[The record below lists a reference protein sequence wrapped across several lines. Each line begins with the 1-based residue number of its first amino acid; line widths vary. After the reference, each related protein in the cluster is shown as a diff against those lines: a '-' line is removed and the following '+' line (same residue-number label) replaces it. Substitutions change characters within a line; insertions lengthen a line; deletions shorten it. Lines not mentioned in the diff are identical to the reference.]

1 MNHLVDVRLPAQSVE
16 DFRQRDIVFD
26 KAVDHDE
33 EFLKHC
39 DLCGRAFWRPTSEWA
54 YKLSSQWYER
64 SRGRE
69 QKTNWPAFFCS
80 YTCLC
85 RAKRMAEEEKRRR
98 SHALKC
104 QYCGKPFYS
113 PDPAARYC
121 GKQCW
126 VDANSL
132 RKSQE
137 YEQRLRA
144 RGFVTKRDENGK
156 LMTLRTCATCGR
168 EYWSFANNGKYCT
181 ERCRT
186 RGARKTEKGR
196 LEQIRLA
203 HTGEPRREGSRVCAD
218 RRPDDRAFQAGAAPR
233 RTGTV

>member
-16 DFRQRDIVFD
+16 DFRQKDIVID
-26 KAVDHDE
+26 SPVDHDE

-69 QKTNWPAFFCS
+69 QKKNWPAFFCS

-98 SHALKC
+98 SHALTC

-113 PDPAARYC
+113 PEPNARYC

-181 ERCRT
+181 EKCRT
-186 RGARKTEKGR
+186 RGARKTEKER

-203 HTGEPRREGSRVCAD
+203 HTGEDWREKLGAD
-218 RRPDDRAFQAGAAPR
+218 
-233 RTGTV
+233 

>member
-1 MNHLVDVRLPAQSVE
+1 MNHLVDVHIPAQSVE

-33 EFLKHC
+33 EFLKYC
-39 DLCGRAFWRPTSEWA
+39 DLCGRAFWRPTCEWA

-69 QKTNWPAFFCS
+69 LKRNWPAFFCC
-80 YTCLC
+80 YGCLQK
-85 RAKRMAEEEKRRR
+85 AKKMAEEEKRRR

-113 PDPAARYC
+113 TDPDARYC

-126 VDANSL
+126 MDANSL
-132 RKSQE
+132 RKSQQ

-144 RGFVTKRDENGK
+144 KGYVTKRDENGK

-181 ERCRT
+181 EKCRT
-186 RGARKTEKGR
+186 RGARKTEKER
-196 LEQIRLA
+196 LAQIRLA
-203 HTGEPRREGSRVCAD
+203 HTGEPQPEGSGGCPAAA
-218 RRPDDRAFQAGAAPR
+218 PISGISGAGAPGC
-233 RTGTV
+233 TGSV